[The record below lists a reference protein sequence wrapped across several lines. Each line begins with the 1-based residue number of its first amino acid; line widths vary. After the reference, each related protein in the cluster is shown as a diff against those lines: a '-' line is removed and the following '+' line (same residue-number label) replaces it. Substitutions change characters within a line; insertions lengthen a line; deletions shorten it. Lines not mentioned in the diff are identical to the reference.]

1 MVAIN
6 DLSDLINRQSGGNS
20 GNPNNLYFHKV
31 PRVAGVAATA
41 PIVGRG
47 ASLWTYDGMPS
58 GGAVPTAGAIPT
70 RSTTG
75 ALPFTVPGGGMDLHL
90 IGASITPVTPG
101 AYLLYDR
108 LFHIGGLSGAS
119 TADQTVQGSTPSPAL
134 QRAGPG
140 PQAGGAGNIAWYE
153 IYTTIGTTSTTL
165 TMTYTDQDGNTGQTA
180 TINIGGTGFR
190 EVTRAQRIPLAAG
203 DTGLRAIEKVKLT
216 ASTGTAGD
224 FGITIAKPLA
234 WIPVGAAG
242 TAGWRDYTTGLPGI
256 PIINFDACLALM
268 FIPAAATAP
277 EVWGSIATVEK

>member
-1 MVAIN
+1 MAALT
-6 DLSDLINRQSGGNS
+6 DLSDLINRQSDQQLWT
-20 GNPNNLYFHKV
+20 PQALHYHKV

-41 PIVGRG
+41 PIISRG
-47 ASLWTYDGMPS
+47 ASLWTYDGMPAS
-58 GGAVPTAGAIPT
+58 GAVPTAGVIPA

-75 ALPFTVPGGGMDLHL
+75 ALPFKAPGGSRDLRL

-108 LFHIGGLSGAS
+108 LFHIGGLSGTS

-134 QRAGPG
+134 TRNT
-140 PQAGGAGNIAWYE
+140 GGAGNIAWYE
-153 IYTTIGTTSTTL
+153 IYTTIGTTTTTL

-180 TINIGGTGFR
+180 TINIGATGFR

-203 DTGLRAIEKVKLT
+203 DTGVRAIEKVKLT
-216 ASTGTAGD
+216 ASTTTAGD
-224 FGITIAKPLA
+224 FGITIAQPLA

-256 PIINFDACLALM
+256 PVINPDACLALM
-268 FIPAAATAP
+268 FIPGVATAP
-277 EVWGSIATVEK
+277 EVWGCIAIVEK